1 MTAQRS
7 RKEELKYRTYRR
19 QTNFNECEFCKSLPD
34 QELKTTSQF
43 KVIRNKFP
51 YTIWDGQTVV
61 DHLMIVPK
69 AHTDTVAHFTDD
81 MITDYFKL
89 LQAYETQGYNVY
101 ARAPSSKIKSIAH
114 QHTHLLKTQGR
125 PKSFVLLLRRP
136 FYLRLIKS

>member
-7 RKEELKYRTYRR
+7 RKEELKYRTYRK
-19 QTNFNECEFCKSLPD
+19 QTNFDECEFCKSLPA
-34 QELKTTSQF
+34 QEIKTTSLF
-43 KVIRNKFP
+43 KVIQNKFP

-81 MITDYFKL
+81 MIADYFKL
-89 LQAYETQGYNVY
+89 LQEYEAQGYNVY

-114 QHTHLLKTQGR
+114 QHTHLLKTQGH
-125 PKSFVLLLRRP
+125 PKRFVLLIRKP
-136 FYLRLIKS
+136 FYIRLVKS